1 MMTKKKTYNMAA
13 RLGIYFAGL
22 WIVSL
27 GIVLCKKCGFGI
39 SPISCVPFVLESVVP
54 LSFGMLTMIFH
65 LVNILIQA
73 VLKKGIDIKLV
84 LQVPVAVLFG
94 WGIDLLQK
102 LIVITPDMIALRV
115 LALVFSVFFTAL
127 GMLFMVSMNLV
138 QNPPDGTVK
147 MLSIR
152 CRREFGTVKIAYDV
166 VCVAAAAALGLIFL
180 GKLSGIGIATIV
192 SALFV
197 GRTVSW
203 LRGGIKLQCF

>member
-1 MMTKKKTYNMAA
+1 MTKKKTYNMAA
-13 RLGIYFAGL
+13 RLVIYFAGL

-54 LSFGMLTMIFH
+54 LSFGTLTMIFH

-94 WGIDLLQK
+94 WVIDLLQK
-102 LIVITPDMIALRV
+102 LIVITLDMIALRV

-166 VCVAAAAALGLIFL
+166 VCVAAAAVLGLIFL
-180 GKLSGIGIATIV
+180 GKLSGIGIATIA

>member
-1 MMTKKKTYNMAA
+1 MTKKKTYNMAA
-13 RLGIYFAGL
+13 RLVIYFAGL

-54 LSFGMLTMIFH
+54 LSFGTLTMIFH

-94 WGIDLLQK
+94 WVIDLLQK

-138 QNPPDGTVK
+138 QNPQDGTVK

-166 VCVAAAAALGLIFL
+166 VCVAAAAVLGLIFL
-180 GKLSGIGIATIV
+180 GKLSGIGIATIA

>member
-1 MMTKKKTYNMAA
+1 MAA
-13 RLGIYFAGL
+13 RLVIYFAGL

-54 LSFGMLTMIFH
+54 LSFGTLTMIFH

-94 WGIDLLQK
+94 WVIDLLQK

-138 QNPPDGTVK
+138 QNPQDGTVK

-166 VCVAAAAALGLIFL
+166 VCVAAAAVLGLIFL
-180 GKLSGIGIATIV
+180 GKLSGIGIATIA

>member
-1 MMTKKKTYNMAA
+1 MTKKKTYNMAA

-54 LSFGMLTMIFH
+54 LSFGTLTMIFH

-94 WGIDLLQK
+94 WVIDLLQK

-166 VCVAAAAALGLIFL
+166 VCVAAAAVLGLIFL
-180 GKLSGIGIATIV
+180 GKLSGIGIATIA

-197 GRTVSW
+197 GRTVNW

>member
-1 MMTKKKTYNMAA
+1 MTKKKTYNMAA

-54 LSFGMLTMIFH
+54 LSFGTLTMIFH

-94 WGIDLLQK
+94 WVIDLLQK

-166 VCVAAAAALGLIFL
+166 VCVAAAAVLGLIFL